1 MNKVINAINEQG
13 FKNVRGVINCYKHY
27 KAVLIDG
34 IVLTINK
41 KDLDIVHI
49 YQDLTKGDK

>member
-27 KAVLIDG
+27 KAVLMDG

-41 KDLDIVHI
+41 NTLDIVHI